1 MGLFRR
7 GNTIKTDKIYTMT
20 EALKILSQ
28 RGYEEYTTTEEGGG
42 YRIIRIN
49 ESKILESQIREKRE
63 FHNRMNGNGAYRN
76 ITVEPQ
82 QYNNWQTEA
91 NIEYTR

>member
-49 ESKILESQIREKRE
+49 ESKILES
-63 FHNRMNGNGAYRN
+63 
-76 ITVEPQ
+76 
-82 QYNNWQTEA
+82 
-91 NIEYTR
+91 